1 MQFFC
6 LFFLYIN
13 TRGKFKEKIM
23 LASGLY
29 KLGRRLIKSGR
40 LLEKTGKPDIPRYL
54 YHMTTKQNYE
64 SILKS
69 GKIHTSCD
77 CSRSNL
83 DGVFMFAMQNFSK
96 RWANTVIQ
104 TPNAKVNLGSVLLC
118 KKIRDFEDA
127 SKGLDIVLLK
137 IPTKG
142 MDISKLRVR
151 PQQILTKNS
160 QEILNGDSALYKSIY
175 THRKNAIEY
184 IYENNIDTSHL
195 EKVGTTTLKF
205 ESIDDLAK
213 TAQASPFDILLNLV
227 KGHPEEKCVRAF
239 KNADIKQ
246 QTIKAF

>member
-83 DGVFMFAMQNFSK
+83 DGVFMFDMQNFSK

>member
-83 DGVFMFAMQNFSK
+83 DGVFMFDMQNFSK
-96 RWANTVIQ
+96 RWANTMLQ
-104 TPNAKVNLGSVLLC
+104 TPNAKANLGTVLLC
-118 KKIRDFEDA
+118 KNITEFENMT
-127 SKGLDIVLLK
+127 KGIDIVLLK

-142 MDISKLRVR
+142 MDISKLKVR
-151 PQQILTKNS
+151 PQLVPSELNAG
-160 QEILNGDSALYKSIY
+160 ILNGDSALYKSLY
-175 THRKNAIEY
+175 TRRKNAIEY
-184 IYENNIDTSHL
+184 IYENNIDTSCL
-195 EKVGTTTLKF
+195 EKIGTATLKF

>member
-40 LLEKTGKPDIPRYL
+40 LLEKTGKPDLPRYL

-83 DGVFMFAMQNFSK
+83 DGVFMFDMQNFSK

-175 THRKNAIEY
+175 TSRKNAIEY

>member
-1 MQFFC
+1 
-6 LFFLYIN
+6 
-13 TRGKFKEKIM
+13 M

-40 LLEKTGKPDIPRYL
+40 LLEKTGKPDLPRYL

-83 DGVFMFAMQNFSK
+83 DGVFMFDMQNFSK

-175 THRKNAIEY
+175 TSRKNAIEY